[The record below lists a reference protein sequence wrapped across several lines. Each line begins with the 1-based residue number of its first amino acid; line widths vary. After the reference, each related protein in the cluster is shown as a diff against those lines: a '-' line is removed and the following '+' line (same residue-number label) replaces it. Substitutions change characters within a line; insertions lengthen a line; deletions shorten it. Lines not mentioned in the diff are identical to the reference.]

1 MDNKFFAR
9 MRKTVSAVLI
19 AALAV
24 SCTAG
29 CGRKVKN
36 AEGVIATFDKT
47 DVSADLAQ
55 FMIRYEQYIFETQS
69 WDYLSQLYGEN
80 VNLWEIDVTGE
91 GSSFWETMKN
101 QRMEDLKKLLL
112 AEKHAE
118 DTGVTEDDYKD
129 RQKDI
134 KETARKFI
142 SSLDRNTAKAL
153 CATEDTVS
161 EYLKLMTIQSVV
173 EDKIAET
180 ADRKVS
186 DEEARQV
193 SVSWASF
200 PKEGNYT
207 VSSGTDETE
216 TEPDTE
222 NTSESVSET
231 EPDTENVIGDETES
245 EAGAETDTAGEEA
258 EAFLK
263 SIPDADG
270 FDTAFHEFT
279 EKYAESPVMEDEYTF
294 GADDTYPDSAV
305 VSAAMEAEEDN
316 TLLDSVVEGQDAY
329 YVVLVTDAFDDDAT
343 AQRKEE
349 IVSERENS
357 AISEKYAEWE
367 KESDWEVKSDVLSEI
382 KADRRFVAPEEI
394 ETDISSSE
402 TEAESENGPIVSYA
416 ETESETDV
424 ESVAET
430 PGIDDETEADMTE
443 GGK

>member
-1 MDNKFFAR
+1 M
-9 MRKTVSAVLI
+9 
-19 AALAV
+19 
-24 SCTAG
+24 
-29 CGRKVKN
+29 
-36 AEGVIATFDKT
+36 
-47 DVSADLAQ
+47 
-55 FMIRYEQYIFETQS
+55 
-69 WDYLSQLYGEN
+69 
-80 VNLWEIDVTGE
+80 
-91 GSSFWETMKN
+91 
-101 QRMEDLKKLLL
+101 
-112 AEKHAE
+112 
-118 DTGVTEDDYKD
+118 TEDDYKD
-129 RQKDI
+129 KQKDI
-134 KETARKFI
+134 KDTARKFI
-142 SSLDRNTAKAL
+142 SSLDRDTAKAL

-180 ADRKVS
+180 ADREVS

-216 TEPDTE
+216 TEDISGSVNETEPDTE

-231 EPDTENVIGDETES
+231 EPDTENVIGDETET
-245 EAGAETDTAGEEA
+245 ETGAETDIAGEEA

-343 AQRKEE
+343 AQKKEE
-349 IVSERENS
+349 IVSERENT

-416 ETESETDV
+416 ETEPETDV